1 MKIIRNM
8 RLLDSFK
15 FAIRGITYCIN
26 NERNMRI
33 HTVAAMYVLIFS
45 LFFQLSPIKYAV
57 LFLTIALVISSE
69 MMNTAIEELTD
80 MSSENYNAM
89 ARISKDVAAGAV
101 FVCALFSIFVGIA
114 IFWQPQAFVN
124 IYLFFIGKPI
134 LLIPL
139 ILFLL
144 FSFFYIK
151 LGPIGIKELFYRF
164 SKKKRSL
171 F

>member
-1 MKIIRNM
+1 MIRNI

-15 FAIRGITYCIN
+15 FAIRGIIYCIN

-33 HTVAAMYVLIFS
+33 HTVAATYVLVFS
-45 LFFQLSPIKYAV
+45 PFFQLSPIKYTV
-57 LFLTIALVISSE
+57 LFLTIAIVISSE
-69 MMNTAIEELTD
+69 MLNTAVEEITD

-101 FVCALFSIFVGIA
+101 FVCALFSLFIGIV

-139 ILFLL
+139 ILLL
-144 FSFFYIK
+144 LLSFIYIK
-151 LGPIGIKELFYRF
+151 LGPIGIRELFYRF
-164 SKKKRSL
+164 SKKK
-171 F
+171 